1 MKIEDNRVVSIH
13 YVLTNDEG
21 ETLDSSDGKDPL
33 TYLHGTGSLIPG
45 LERELAGK
53 MIGDELDAVI
63 APSDAY
69 GEQDDALIRAVSR
82 SAFEGVESL
91 EPGMQFQA
99 SGENDAVQV
108 ITVVKVEEDLVTVD
122 ANHPLAGVTLNFSV
136 KIEDVREATGEEISH
151 GHVH

>member
-13 YVLTNDEG
+13 YVLTNETG
-21 ETLDSSDGKDPL
+21 ETLDSSEGQDPL

-53 MIGDELDAVI
+53 AVGDELEAVI
-63 APSDAY
+63 SPADAY
-69 GEQDDALIRAVSR
+69 GEQDDALIREVSR

-99 SGENDAVQV
+99 NGENDAVQL
-108 ITVVKVEEDLVTVD
+108 ITVVKVEEELVTVD
-122 ANHPLAGVTLNFSV
+122 ANHPLAGVILNFSV
-136 KIEDVREATGEEISH
+136 KIEDVRGASGDEISH